1 MSMLRVSVDT
11 GGTFTDVVAVYGDG
25 RVHALKTPSTPADP
39 SASLLT
45 GIREAVA
52 QSGMAMTDLD
62 LVAHGTTSATNAVLE
77 HRFEGLGLLVT
88 DGFRHILEIARQSV
102 PDGYGNSFFWV
113 KPPRLVP
120 LHLVREATGRMDYT
134 GTVLRELDE
143 EQVVEAVQQLVDQ
156 GVNRLGVCL
165 LHSYANDAHERRV
178 ADLLASRFPDLFV
191 SLSSEVL
198 PEYRE
203 YERAMTTLVD
213 VMVKPYVR
221 EYLSRAHDELNEE
234 AGTTPLLIMQSNGGV
249 VSAEAAGER
258 PVTMLL
264 SGPAAGVLG
273 AVHVAEQAGLTDI
286 LTLDAGGTSTDI
298 CLVENLTPLV
308 TTHALIENYPV
319 KTPMLDIATVAA
331 GGGSIARIGEFNSL
345 KVGPRSVGAVPGP
358 ICYGNGGTELSVT
371 DAAVTLGWL
380 PAAFIGGG
388 LVLDVEAS
396 RAAFV
401 DFGARLGIAPEA
413 AAAGVL
419 EIAAANQVHGIRQ
432 VTTTK
437 GRDPADYTLVAFGG
451 SGPVL
456 AAISAD
462 FLGIKSI
469 LVPPFPGNLSAYGL
483 QVSDVR
489 RDYVRTLVRLESTSD
504 PAEIEQ
510 QWQALEDR
518 GRADL
523 REQGIAEENWELRR
537 LADMRYYGEAHEVR
551 VTIPEGETGE
561 EALRSMWKDFHSAH
575 EQVCGFAYEGEQEVE
590 LVQLR
595 VQAVGKMYRPPSMQL
610 AGSGDFSSIGSRR
623 VYWKSEG
630 WIDTP
635 LYDRYELPNGAR
647 IASPAVIQEYGSTI
661 VVPPGWRAAVD
672 EHGNIRMEATQ

>member
-234 AGTTPLLIMQSNGGV
+234 AGATPLLIMQSNGGV

-380 PAAFIGGG
+380 PRRLHRRWPHSRCRRRHELRSWTSAHG
-388 LVLDVEAS
+388 LAS
-396 RAAFV
+396 HRKRLRQACSRSQPPIRFTGSARSPRRR
-401 DFGARLGIAPEA
+401 GATLP
-413 AAAGVL
+413 
-419 EIAAANQVHGIRQ
+419 
-432 VTTTK
+432 TTRWSRS
-437 GRDPADYTLVAFGG
+437 GDPALCWPRSPQT
-451 SGPVL
+451 
-456 AAISAD
+456 

-523 REQGIAEENWELRR
+523 REQGIAAENWELRR

-595 VQAVGKMYRPPSMQL
+595 GAGGGQDVPP
-610 AGSGDFSSIGSRR
+610 AEHATRR
-623 VYWKSEG
+623 VGRLQSH
-630 WIDTP
+630 
-635 LYDRYELPNGAR
+635 R
-647 IASPAVIQEYGSTI
+647 I
-661 VVPPGWRAAVD
+661 PPRLL
-672 EHGNIRMEATQ
+672 EI

>member
-11 GGTFTDVVAVYGDG
+11 GGTFTDVVAVHGDG
-25 RVHALKTPSTPADP
+25 RVLALKTPSTPADP

-52 QSGMAMTDLD
+52 QSGMALTDLD

-88 DGFRHILEIARQSV
+88 EGFRHILEIARQSV

-120 LHLVREATGRMDYT
+120 LHLVREAPGRMDYT
-134 GTVLRELDE
+134 GTVLQELDE
-143 EQVVEAVQQLVDQ
+143 EQAVEAVQQLVDQ

-178 ADLLASRFPDLFV
+178 ADLLAARFPKLFV

-221 EYLSRAHDELNEE
+221 EYLTRAHDELNEE

-401 DFGARLGIAPEA
+401 DFGARLGISPEG

-419 EIAAANQVHGIRQ
+419 EIAAANQVHGIRR

-462 FLGIKSI
+462 FLAIKSI
-469 LVPPFPGNLSAYGL
+469 LVPPFPATSRRTACKCRTCEATTCEHWSDSNQRLIRPRSSSSGKRSKTGGVPICGSRESPRRTGNCAGSLTCATTA
-483 QVSDVR
+483 R
-489 RDYVRTLVRLESTSD
+489 RTRS
-504 PAEIEQ
+504 
-510 QWQALEDR
+510 
-518 GRADL
+518 
-523 REQGIAEENWELRR
+523 
-537 LADMRYYGEAHEVR
+537 
-551 VTIPEGETGE
+551 
-561 EALRSMWKDFHSAH
+561 ALRSPKARPVRRRCGPCGRTSIPPMSRSADSPMRASRRSNSCSCACRRWAGCTGRRA
-575 EQVCGFAYEGEQEVE
+575 CGSPDQGTSTPWDPAACTGTP
-590 LVQLR
+590 R
-595 VQAVGKMYRPPSMQL
+595 
-610 AGSGDFSSIGSRR
+610 AGSILLSMTGTNCRTEPESQVLR
-623 VYWKSEG
+623 
-630 WIDTP
+630 
-635 LYDRYELPNGAR
+635 
-647 IASPAVIQEYGSTI
+647 
-661 VVPPGWRAAVD
+661 
-672 EHGNIRMEATQ
+672 

>member
-11 GGTFTDVVAVYGDG
+11 GGTFTDVVAVHGDG
-25 RVHALKTPSTPADP
+25 RIHALKTPSTPADP

-45 GIREAVA
+45 GIREAVT
-52 QSGMAMTDLD
+52 QSGTALTDLD
-62 LVAHGTTSATNAVLE
+62 LVTHGTTSATNAVLE

-88 DGFRHILEIARQSV
+88 EGFRHILEIARQSV

-120 LHLVREATGRMDYT
+120 LHLVREASGRMDYT

-143 EQVVEAVQQLVDQ
+143 EQAVEAVQQLVDQ

-178 ADLLASRFPDLFV
+178 SDLLADRFPDLFV
-191 SLSSEVL
+191 SISSEVL

-221 EYLSRAHDELNEE
+221 EYLTRAHEELNEE

-249 VSAEAAGER
+249 VSAESAGER

-308 TTHALIENYPV
+308 STHALIENYPV

-396 RAAFV
+396 RVAFV
-401 DFGARLGIAPEA
+401 DFGARLGIPPEA

-419 EIAAANQVHGIRQ
+419 EIAAANQVHGIRR

-510 QWQALEDR
+510 HWQTLEDS

-537 LADMRYYGEAHEVR
+537 LADLRYYGEAHEVR

-595 VQAVGKMYRPPSMQL
+595 VQAVGKMHRPPSMRL
-610 AGSGDFSSIGSRR
+610 AGSGDFDSMGSRR
-623 VYWKSEG
+623 VYWSADG
-630 WIDTP
+630 WVDTP
-635 LYDRYELPNGAR
+635 LYDRYDLPNGAR
-647 IASPAVIQEYGSTI
+647 IASPAVIQEYGSTVV
-661 VVPPGWRAAVD
+661 VVPGWGAAVD

>member
-1 MSMLRVSVDT
+1 MLRVSVDT
-11 GGTFTDVVAVYGDG
+11 GGTFTDVVAVHGDG

-39 SASLLT
+39 SAALLT

-52 QSGMAMTDLD
+52 QSGTAMTDLD

-88 DGFRHILEIARQSV
+88 EGFRHILEIARQSV

-120 LHLVREATGRMDYT
+120 LHLVREARGRMDYT
-134 GTVLRELDE
+134 GTELRELDE
-143 EQVVEAVQQLVDQ
+143 EQVVEAVQQLADQ

-178 ADLLASRFPDLFV
+178 ADLLADRFPDVFV

-298 CLVENLTPLV
+298 CLVEDLTPLV

-396 RAAFV
+396 RDAFV
-401 DFGARLGIAPEA
+401 DFSERLGISPEA

-419 EIAAANQVHGIRQ
+419 EIAAANQVHGIRR

-504 PAEIEQ
+504 PGEIERH
-510 QWQALEDR
+510 WRALEDK
-518 GRADL
+518 GREDL
-523 REQGIAEENWELRR
+523 GDQGIAEENWELRR
-537 LADMRYYGEAHEVR
+537 LADLRYYGEAHEVR

-561 EALRSMWKDFHSAH
+561 EAQRSMWKDFHSAH

-595 VQAVGKMYRPPSMQL
+595 VQAVGRMHRPPSMRL
-610 AGSGDFSSIGSRR
+610 TGSGDRDSMGSRP
-623 VYWKSEG
+623 VYWNAEG
-630 WIDTP
+630 WTDTP
-635 LYDRYELPNGAR
+635 VYDRYELPNGAR

-661 VVPPGWRAAVD
+661 VVSPGWGATVD